1 MTISSERQS
10 VPSKLSSKTSNTSL
24 VEAYYPDELLSAGN
38 IAMTVA
44 PVIITIRPMTCIICS
59 FSPKM
64 KKEAALTNMP
74 LVGTSTPPMPAFKLF

>member
-10 VPSKLSSKTSNTSL
+10 VPSKLKSKTSRTSL
-24 VEAYYPDELLSAGN
+24 VEAYTSDEVSSAGN

-44 PVIITIRPMTCIICS
+44 PAMMTMRPMTCIISS
-59 FSPKM
+59 FSPNM

-74 LVGTSTPPMPAFKLF
+74 LVGTSTPPMPAFRLF